1 MNVHMYEYLFDL
13 NQHYQKMIA
22 VLEQLAEIYPNLKGA
37 EFRLY
42 RLRMRELQASTNIGL
57 LETMLWNEIEHCDK
71 VRQERFDLEQK
82 NQEEV
87 PPEGTLSPWMEQ
99 TERNERTEE

>member
-1 MNVHMYEYLFDL
+1 LEGWLGMNVHMYEYLFDL
-13 NQHYQKMIA
+13 NQHYPKMIA
-22 VLEQLAEIYPNLKGA
+22 VLEQLDEIYPNLKGA

-57 LETMLWNEIEHCDK
+57 LKTMLWNEIEHCDK
-71 VRQERFDLEQK
+71 VRKERFDLEQR

-87 PPEGTLSPWMEQ
+87 PPEEFSLIG
-99 TERNERTEE
+99 